1 MTSRRHIWHLK
12 FWKQK
17 TKITAQTLKIG
28 QFYLAET
35 KNCMTIPVLTYS
47 QKSQNSRVDNL
58 AGNTDSI
65 KYQATG
71 EISASSISTRR
82 DMDSLIEQA
91 YKQIFFHA
99 MSCDREI
106 YLESQLRSG
115 YITMRDFVR
124 GLLLSE
130 RFQQGYYQCSSNYR
144 IVDQVVGR
152 VLGRSVSGEGERLAW
167 SIVIAERGF
176 TNFVDQIL
184 ESDEYMM
191 NFGYYGAPA
200 QRGRLIPGRSTG
212 DMPIYQQFPRYG
224 EDWRNALIEREFV
237 NKTFTTGGDL
247 KSEMNSIVRKPPAW
261 LVKSWLVL
269 FAIGGFELAR
279 VILTIGV
286 SMVRN

>member
-1 MTSRRHIWHLK
+1 
-12 FWKQK
+12 
-17 TKITAQTLKIG
+17 
-28 QFYLAET
+28 
-35 KNCMTIPVLTYS
+35 MTIPVLTYS

-82 DMDSLIEQA
+82 DIDALIEQT
-91 YKQIFFHA
+91 YKQIFFHV

-144 IVDQVVGR
+144 MVDQVVGR
-152 VLGRSVSGEGERLAW
+152 VLGRSVSGKGERLAW
-167 SIVIAERGF
+167 SIIIAEKGF

-184 ESDEYMM
+184 ESDEYMI
-191 NFGYYGAPA
+191 NFGYDGTPA
-200 QRGRLIPGRSTG
+200 QRGRLIPGKSTG
-212 DMPIYQQFPRYG
+212 DMPIYQRFPRYG
-224 EDWRNALIEREFV
+224 EDWRNVLIEREFV
-237 NKTFTTGGDL
+237 NKTFTTGGEV
-247 KSEMNSIVRKPPAW
+247 KSEMNSIVAKPPAW
-261 LVKSWLVL
+261 LIKSWLVL
-269 FAIGGFELAR
+269 FAIGGFEISR
-279 VILTIGV
+279 VILTIGI